1 MLPSAKR
8 LQKTNWKITM
18 FNGEIHY
25 FDWAIFNS
33 YVSLPDGKI
42 VWSSNHSKFS
52 QLSRGAGD
60 HSDRDVSWIVVF
72 WPKKYQQKCVC
83 VFFPIMN
90 WELNTMKFLH
100 QILVRCPCAV
110 ACTKRSNRMPLRP
123 LPPHRRPAAHIGRR
137 LQVPMVVSSILRLL
151 RWLRC
156 SMLDLTYGEVN
167 GGRSEYSFW
176 LLWGLRLFWLR
187 FV

>member
-1 MLPSAKR
+1 MTGLCI
-8 LQKTNWKITM
+8 N
-18 FNGEIHY
+18 
-25 FDWAIFNS
+25 
-33 YVSLPDGKI
+33 
-42 VWSSNHSKFS
+42 
-52 QLSRGAGD
+52 
-60 HSDRDVSWIVVF
+60 SDRDVSWI
-72 WPKKYQQKCVC
+72 PGCILTHNTNKNVC
-83 VFFPIMN
+83 VFFPIIN

-123 LPPHRRPAAHIGRR
+123 LPPHRLPAAHIGRR
-137 LQVPMVVSSILRLL
+137 LQVAMVTQAVARRGGNCLVVSSILRLL
-151 RWLRC
+151 RWMRC

-167 GGRSEYSFW
+167 GGRTEYSFW